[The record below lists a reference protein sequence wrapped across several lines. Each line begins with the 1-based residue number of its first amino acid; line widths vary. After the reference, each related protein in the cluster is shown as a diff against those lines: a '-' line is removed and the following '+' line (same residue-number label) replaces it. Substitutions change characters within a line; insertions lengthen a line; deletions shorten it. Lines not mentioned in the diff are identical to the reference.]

1 MRGSNTPLVLEWI
14 SKMALE
20 LSLGCI
26 PVESI
31 LIEPFWAKPFS
42 KIKKSV
48 IREQH
53 NFFSWKKID
62 F

>member
-42 KIKKSV
+42 KIKKK
-48 IREQH
+48 R
-53 NFFSWKKID
+53 D
-62 F
+62 